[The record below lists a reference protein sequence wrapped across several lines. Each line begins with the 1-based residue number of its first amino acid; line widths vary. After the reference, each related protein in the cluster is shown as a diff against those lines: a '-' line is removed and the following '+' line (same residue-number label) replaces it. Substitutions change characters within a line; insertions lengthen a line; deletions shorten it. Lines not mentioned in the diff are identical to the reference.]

1 MEMPSYI
8 NISTYKFAP
17 LNNLKPLRHDLLEK
31 CKSWNLKGT
40 ILLSTEGINL
50 FVAGNK
56 TEIDLLLEQLKEI
69 EGLKDLTPKIS
80 LSEHQPFTRMLV
92 KIKKEIITFGVE
104 GIDPAKHTSRK
115 IAAKTLKKWL
125 DEGCIVLADRYA
137 TANQIHQGGK
147 IDDLKKR
154 KEFLAWLYKMEY
166 GVFGIPKPDLVIYLD
181 VPFEVS
187 KMWLMNKVAKRKKK
201 YLNGRKD
208 VAEDNLIHLKNSRNS
223 ALLLTKEN
231 KNWTK
236 IECCKGNLCM
246 SPEQVGEEV
255 YKIVNKKIK

>member
-1 MEMPSYI
+1 MQKGKLIVIDGIDGSGKATQVKI
-8 NISTYKFAP
+8 
-17 LNNLKPLRHDLLEK
+17 LKQRLLK
-31 CKSWNLKGT
+31 
-40 ILLSTEGINL
+40 
-50 FVAGNK
+50 
-56 TEIDLLLEQLKEI
+56 
-69 EGLKDLTPKIS
+69 EGLKVKTIDFPRYENNFFGS
-80 LSEHQPFTRMLV
+80 LIGEYLSGLHGDFIAM
-92 KIKKEIITFGVE
+92 
-104 GIDPAKHTSRK
+104 DSK
-115 IAAKTLKKWL
+115 IASILYAADRFESSKQIKKWL
-125 DEGCIVLADRYA
+125 GEGCVVLADRYA

-208 VAEDNLIHLKNSRNS
+208 VAEDNLVHLKNSRNS

-246 SPEQVGEEV
+246 GPEQVGEEV
-255 YKIVNKKIK
+255 YKIVKKKIK

>member
-1 MEMPSYI
+1 MQKGKLIVIDGIDGSGKATQVKI
-8 NISTYKFAP
+8 
-17 LNNLKPLRHDLLEK
+17 LKQRL
-31 CKSWNLKGT
+31 
-40 ILLSTEGINL
+40 
-50 FVAGNK
+50 
-56 TEIDLLLEQLKEI
+56 LKEGFKVKTI
-69 EGLKDLTPKIS
+69 DFPRYENNFFGSLIGEYLSGLHGDFIAMDS
-80 LSEHQPFTRMLV
+80 
-92 KIKKEIITFGVE
+92 
-104 GIDPAKHTSRK
+104 K
-115 IAAKTLKKWL
+115 IASILYAADRFESSKQIKKWL
-125 DEGCIVLADRYA
+125 DTGFVVLADRYA

-154 KEFLAWLYKMEY
+154 KEFLVWLYKMEY

-187 KMWLMNKVAKRKKK
+187 KIWLMNKVAKRKKK

-208 VAEDNLIHLKNSRNS
+208 VAEDNLVHLKNSRNS

-236 IECCKGNLCM
+236 IECCMGNLCM

-255 YKIVNKKIK
+255 YKIVKKKIK

>member
-1 MEMPSYI
+1 MQKGKLIVIDGIDGSGKATQVKI
-8 NISTYKFAP
+8 
-17 LNNLKPLRHDLLEK
+17 LKQRLLK
-31 CKSWNLKGT
+31 
-40 ILLSTEGINL
+40 EGIK
-50 FVAGNK
+50 VK
-56 TEIDLLLEQLKEI
+56 TIDFPRYETNFFGSLIGEYLS
-69 EGLKDLTPKIS
+69 GLHGDFIAMDS
-80 LSEHQPFTRMLV
+80 
-92 KIKKEIITFGVE
+92 
-104 GIDPAKHTSRK
+104 K
-115 IAAKTLKKWL
+115 IASILYAADRFESSAQIKKWL
-125 DEGCIVLADRYA
+125 DEGCMVLADRYA

-223 ALLLTKEN
+223 ALLLTQEN

-255 YKIVNKKIK
+255 YRIVNKKIK